1 MEQSPPGPTLVME
14 EPKTKM
20 TFRVSSNESQF
31 KVLRLAVSLGSSQI
45 QSNVIYPELTVI
57 YNSCTDSNDPQWSCK
72 EVQITLT
79 KEEEEFEFQ
88 PMSFDLYHEIKLLH
102 HLTTIQQ
109 SPPSLI
115 SKYLTIIIIAI
126 PFVSPYFC
134 MVLVAYDYLIMASVF
149 LQLPLWQPQVK
160 QQVTIPPS
168 TLKSQEATPVRLSSS

>member
-1 MEQSPPGPTLVME
+1 
-14 EPKTKM
+14 M
-20 TFRVSSNESQF
+20 TFSVSSNESQF

-79 KEEEEFEFQ
+79 KGEEEFEFQ

-109 SPPSLI
+109 SLPSLI

-126 PFVSPYFC
+126 PVYTVVSPYFW
-134 MVLVAYDYLIMASVF
+134 MVLVAYNYLIMASVF
-149 LQLPLWQPQVK
+149 PQLPHLWQPQMK
-160 QQVTIPPS
+160 PQVTIPPS
-168 TLKSQEATPVRLSSS
+168 PLKSQEATPVRLSSS